1 MKHLNKLYEQ
11 NLETIAEAIQSSDIL
26 VAYLEEE
33 EESFYKELVETFE
46 PEIEELYT
54 QVALVE
60 PLQIYQLE
68 EKLLDERFEGLFLP
82 RILGYNVLRGA
93 LNDRCKYTHSQDR
106 FGRVLST
113 ICDSSNFDYI
123 RKRIGQ
129 SVQIGFALS
138 SDIWITSFIE
148 NVSNK
153 KVKQFLQAQ
162 KLEKYQF
169 QHEREVG
176 YRIYSSQFEKFNSHT
191 TEFPNDL
198 VSQQLLAPGIFN
210 FLKARAVI
218 NEYNENFIPEVLSYL
233 EQEKF
238 HHTREHTVALG
249 LVVNYFDLK
258 KADQTKMG
266 AILNKLRDADDF
278 NEIYFNFLLERFKS
292 KLKLTGINDKR
303 VAALMDLSKAED
315 DFSRYYAFAT
325 NLSTKG
331 YMHDDVIEHV
341 KTLYGQYEGMS
352 LFNECVRNLVLG
364 YFSRFLNNLD
374 VDSYADYFELNKYMV
389 IYMEVFSN
397 EHFNQ
402 DIKDLSMAYVSKL
415 MKAFTDKRGKDYQ
428 DIKKFVATNFVE
440 MQFMREKDIVEMFK
454 SKRKKAV

>member
-26 VAYLEEE
+26 ASYLEEE
-33 EESFYKELVETFE
+33 EEAFYKELVETYE

-68 EKLLDERFEGLFLP
+68 DKLLDERFEGLFLP

-93 LNDRCKYTHSQDR
+93 LNDRCKYTHAQDR

-148 NVSNK
+148 QVSNK

-162 KLEKYQF
+162 KLEKYQY
-169 QHEREVG
+169 QQERVSG
-176 YRIYSSQFEKFNSHT
+176 YKVYASQFEKFNSHT
-191 TEFPNDL
+191 TEFPTDL

-218 NEYNENFIPEVLSYL
+218 NEYNENFIPEVLAYL

-238 HHTREHTVALG
+238 HHTKEHTISLG

-266 AILNKLRDADDF
+266 KILNKLRDADDF

-292 KLKLTGINDKR
+292 KLKLTGVNDKR

-331 YMHDDVIEHV
+331 YMHDEVIEHV

-374 VDSYADYFELNKYMV
+374 VDAYADYFELNKYMV

-402 DIKDLSMAYVSKL
+402 DIKDLSMTYVVKL
-415 MKAFTDKRGKDYQ
+415 MKAFPDKRGKDYQ

-440 MQFMREKDIVEMFK
+440 MQFMRDKDIVEMFK
-454 SKRKKAV
+454 SKRKKA

>member
-11 NLETIAEAIQSSDIL
+11 NLETIAEAIQASDIL
-26 VAYLEEE
+26 ASYLEEE
-33 EESFYKELVETFE
+33 EEAFYKELVETFE

-54 QVALVE
+54 QIALTE

-68 EKLLDERFEGLFLP
+68 DKLLDERFEGLFLP

-93 LNDRCKYTHSQDR
+93 LNDRCKYTHAQDR

-138 SDIWITSFIE
+138 SDIWITSFIDQ
-148 NVSNK
+148 VSNK

-162 KLEKYQF
+162 KLEKYQY
-169 QHEREVG
+169 QQERVSG
-176 YRIYSSQFEKFNSHT
+176 YKVYASQFEKFNSHT
-191 TEFPNDL
+191 TEFPTDL

-218 NEYNENFIPEVLSYL
+218 NEFNENFIPEVLAYL

-238 HHTREHTVALG
+238 HHTKEHTVALG

-266 AILNKLRDADDF
+266 KILNKLRDADDF

-292 KLKLTGINDKR
+292 KLKLTGVNDKR

-325 NLSTKG
+325 NLSAKG
-331 YMHDDVIEHV
+331 YMHDEVIEHV

-364 YFSRFLNNLD
+364 YFSRFLSNLD
-374 VDSYADYFELNKYMV
+374 VDAYADYFELNKYMV

-402 DIKDLSMAYVSKL
+402 DIKDLSMAYVAKL

-440 MQFMREKDIVEMFK
+440 MQFMRDKDIVEMFK
-454 SKRKKAV
+454 SKRKKAH